1 MRQLTLRAIPENVER
16 MLRQISRT
24 NRTSINRTAIEL
36 MKKALGISDSTRK
49 RRNVSALAGTWTAKE
64 AEEFEKNIAV
74 FETIDREVWE
84 K

>member
-16 MLRQISRT
+16 MLREISRT
-24 NRTSINRTAIEL
+24 NRTIINRTAIEL
-36 MKKALGISDSTRK
+36 MKKALGISDSPRK
-49 RRNVSALAGTWTAKE
+49 KRNVSALAGTWTAKE
-64 AEEFEKNIAV
+64 AEEFEKNIAI